1 MKNNSIDDLQQL
13 LAAYPDDAKIFR
25 SSQTKSDGSKRPI
38 VRQNKSLNDWLK
50 QVKRVLSNSRKDW
63 PVFIHGGVRRKSY
76 VSFVRPH
83 TSKKTVI
90 TLDIR
95 DCFGSITRS
104 QVKQALQTKLRLSED
119 LAADLSVKLCVDDK
133 IPQGF
138 STSNFLT
145 NLYLNDVLLGVNRKL
160 TPLQATMTIYIDDIA
175 ISGNT
180 LDAAHIINLVC
191 KDLSRAKLSVK
202 KAKIKVMYSHSRQV
216 IVGLVVNKGVAL
228 TKEKSKELF
237 SRVAQKSI
245 SQESLDGWLANI
257 KMIDKQH
264 MTKLSDYA
272 SSKGYSRKNK
282 KTL

>member
-25 SSQTKSDGSKRPI
+25 SSQTKSDGSKRSI
-38 VRQNKSLNDWLK
+38 VRQNKSLNNWLK
-50 QVKRVLSNSRKDW
+50 QVKRTLRNTRKDW
-63 PVFIHGGVRRKSY
+63 PAFIHGGIRRKSY

-83 TSKKTVI
+83 TSKNTVI

-119 LAADLSVKLCVDDK
+119 LAADLSAKLCVDDK

-145 NLYLNDVLLGVNRKL
+145 NLYLNDVLLGINRKL
-160 TPLQATMTIYIDDIA
+160 TSLGVTMTIYVDDIA

-180 LDAAHIINLVC
+180 LDAAHVINLVC
-191 KDLSRAKLSVK
+191 KNLSRAKLSVK
-202 KAKIKVMYSHSRQV
+202 KAKIKVMHSHSRQV
-216 IVGLVVNKGVAL
+216 IVGLVVNRGVAL

-237 SRVAQKSI
+237 SRVSQNSI

-257 KMIDKQH
+257 KMIDQQR
-264 MTKLSDYA
+264 MTKLANYA
-272 SSKGYSRKNK
+272 STKGFVIKMK
-282 KTL
+282 K